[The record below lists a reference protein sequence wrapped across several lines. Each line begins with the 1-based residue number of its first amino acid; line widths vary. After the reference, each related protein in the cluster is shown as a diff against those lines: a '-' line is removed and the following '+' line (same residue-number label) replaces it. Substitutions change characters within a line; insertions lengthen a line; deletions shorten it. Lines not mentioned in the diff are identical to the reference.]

1 MYFKQRTWCK
11 FQFMSTETV
20 QYVNADLLTA
30 CHVQSHGM
38 SSFYKQQMPQCMV
51 ASD

>member
-1 MYFKQRTWCK
+1 MP
-11 FQFMSTETV
+11 TEIV
-20 QYVNADLLTA
+20 QYEHISVNSDLLTA

-38 SSFYKQQMPQCMV
+38 SSSYKQQMPQCMV